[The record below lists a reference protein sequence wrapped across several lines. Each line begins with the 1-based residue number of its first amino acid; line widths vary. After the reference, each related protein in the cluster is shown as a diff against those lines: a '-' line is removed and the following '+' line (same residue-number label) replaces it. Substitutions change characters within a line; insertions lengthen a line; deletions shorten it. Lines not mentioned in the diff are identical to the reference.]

1 MSNLEKISAYLE
13 NDMSVVE
20 RQEFEQAVA
29 KDPEL
34 KQELDLQRDI
44 IEGIRDARRSELKA
58 IMDNVPI
65 GGSMGI
71 GGSITFGKLA
81 SGIAIVGLLSLGAY
95 YLIDDNDSSEF
106 MPPKSNTNIDIPEI
120 DNNLASTNEIESK
133 SEVDDNEGLTE
144 VAEPNKTET
153 KTSEPVAT
161 NNNETADPEIN
172 RPTAAPIFE
181 TSESDSL
188 EAPTNEIVD
197 NIEGNLT
204 SLDVEI
210 DNTKK
215 KYSFHYQFNRGKLFL
230 YGDFDRE
237 LYEILEFKTKS
248 DKTLFLYYEGKFYPL
263 NKQQVKIVELK
274 PVKERTLIEKLE
286 KVVDIE

>member
-29 KDPEL
+29 NDPEL
-34 KQELDLQRDI
+34 KQELELQSDI

-58 IMDNVPI
+58 IMDNVPV

-81 SGIAIVGLLSLGAY
+81 SGIAILGLLSLGAY
-95 YLIDDNDSSEF
+95 YLIDGNDTAEF
-106 MPPKSNTNIDIPEI
+106 MPPKSNSNIELPETEEETVTESEVEDKK
-120 DNNLASTNEIESK
+120 DNNEEPVVKPNRVAERTNTASVDKNSNEIVE
-133 SEVDDNEGLTE
+133 
-144 VAEPNKTET
+144 
-153 KTSEPVAT
+153 
-161 NNNETADPEIN
+161 PEIN

-230 YGDFDRE
+230 YGDFDKE